1 MNQPFLNHFNTL
13 KCSYDDCYGFLVI
26 RKQNN
31 DNVYFLGCS
40 KFPLCKKTISID
52 YSEIVDIGIY
62 SNGTP
67 YRCID
72 NRCIDRLT
80 HNPTKEL
87 LSHIR
92 HLIINR
98 ELSEKHISHHNS
110 NLNIIDFNRL
120 NNMLKFDSLSE
131 LSEWITSEFE
141 NGNIDT
147 RTHSPMGSPY
157 SDFIDRELL
166 PYLENYQSLS
176 DEFQSAFEDK

>member
-1 MNQPFLNHFNTL
+1 MNQPFLDHGNTL
-13 KCSYDDCYGFLVI
+13 KCSNDDCSGFLVI
-26 RKQNN
+26 RKQNDN
-31 DNVYFLGCS
+31 NVYFLGCS

-52 YSEIVDIGIY
+52 AARIADIGIY
-62 SNGTP
+62 AWGRP
-67 YRCID
+67 K
-72 NRCIDRLT
+72 RLY
-80 HNPTKEL
+80 HEKEL

-98 ELSEKHISHHNS
+98 ELSEKHIFHHNS

-147 RTHSPMGSPY
+147 HTHSPMGSPY

-166 PYLENYQSLS
+166 PYIKDRLNTIKVNL
-176 DEFQSAFEDK
+176 